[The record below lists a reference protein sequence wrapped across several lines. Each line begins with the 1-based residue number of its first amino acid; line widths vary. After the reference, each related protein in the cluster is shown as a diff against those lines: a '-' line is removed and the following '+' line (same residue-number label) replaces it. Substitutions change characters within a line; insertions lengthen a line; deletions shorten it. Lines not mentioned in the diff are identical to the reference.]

1 MAANRHSL
9 PSACRVP
16 RLRRPL
22 PRLGG
27 HKVPATA
34 RRPLVHAPRT
44 IQASSRF
51 TDGGPRARDS
61 GSGPESAP
69 GNRLPRRRPRGITG
83 YAPARRPARAMA
95 STAGRGLRGGG
106 PAAGSTGRPNR
117 WLFQEPARPTS
128 RASRRD
134 RLQPSAR
141 RGHCNTALAPGPA
154 PCAPAPPDSPWPP
167 QRRVSPRGLLQR
179 RPALPSG
186 ASRRDPG
193 ACTTPHG
200 ARRARPNR
208 GAHTRARPR
217 RRGAG
222 KRRPTVNN
230 TQRVSPL
237 ASVKP
242 TPGHEQ
248 PAAAPALVTRRLTTR
263 TNPRFRP

>member
-34 RRPLVHAPRT
+34 HRPLLHALRT

-95 STAGRGLRGGG
+95 SPAGRGLRGGG

-117 WLFQEPARPTS
+117 RLFQEPARPAS

-134 RLQPSAR
+134 RLQPAPDAATATPRWPLARLPAPLHRRTR
-141 RGHCNTALAPGPA
+141 RGLHSAASPPAASSNDGRPCRAAPPDA
-154 PCAPAPPDSPWPP
+154 TWAPAPPSTGRDGPGRTGEHTHAPDP
-167 QRRVSPRGLLQR
+167 AGAALGKGDPR
-179 RPALPSG
+179 
-186 ASRRDPG
+186 
-193 ACTTPHG
+193 
-200 ARRARPNR
+200 
-208 GAHTRARPR
+208 
-217 RRGAG
+217 
-222 KRRPTVNN
+222 
-230 TQRVSPL
+230 
-237 ASVKP
+237 
-242 TPGHEQ
+242 
-248 PAAAPALVTRRLTTR
+248 
-263 TNPRFRP
+263 

>member
-34 RRPLVHAPRT
+34 HRPLVHAPRT

-83 YAPARRPARAMA
+83 YAPTRRPARAMA
-95 STAGRGLRGGG
+95 STTGHGLRGGG

-117 WLFQEPARPTS
+117 RLFQEPARPAS

-141 RGHCNTALAPGPA
+141 RGHRNTALAPGTA
-154 PCAPAPPDSPWPP
+154 PCAPAPPGSPWPP

-263 TNPRFRP
+263 TNSRFRP

>member
-34 RRPLVHAPRT
+34 HRPLVHAPRT

-95 STAGRGLRGGG
+95 STTGRGLRGGG

-117 WLFQEPARPTS
+117 WLFQEPARPAS

-141 RGHCNTALAPGPA
+141 RGHRNTALAPGTA
-154 PCAPAPPDSPWPP
+154 PCTPAPPDSPRLPP
-167 QRRVSPRGLLQR
+167 RPPPTTAGLAERRLPTRPGRLHHPPRGATGQAEPGSTHT
-179 RPALPSG
+179 RP
-186 ASRRDPG
+186 
-193 ACTTPHG
+193 TPQ
-200 ARRARPNR
+200 ARRWEKAT
-208 GAHTRARPR
+208 H
-217 RRGAG
+217 G
-222 KRRPTVNN
+222 K
-230 TQRVSPL
+230 
-237 ASVKP
+237 
-242 TPGHEQ
+242 
-248 PAAAPALVTRRLTTR
+248 
-263 TNPRFRP
+263 

>member
-34 RRPLVHAPRT
+34 RCCMHRAPSKPRPV
-44 IQASSRF
+44 SRME
-51 TDGGPRARDS
+51 DRGPGTPDPAQS
-61 GSGPESAP
+61 
-69 GNRLPRRRPRGITG
+69 PRRATG
-83 YAPARRPARAMA
+83 FLGGARVGSQATPPARRPARAMA
-95 STAGRGLRGGG
+95 STAGRGLRGRG

-117 WLFQEPARPTS
+117 WLFQEPARPAS

-141 RGHCNTALAPGPA
+141 RGHRNTALAPGTA

-200 ARRARPNR
+200 A
-208 GAHTRARPR
+208 
-217 RRGAG
+217 
-222 KRRPTVNN
+222 
-230 TQRVSPL
+230 
-237 ASVKP
+237 
-242 TPGHEQ
+242 
-248 PAAAPALVTRRLTTR
+248 
-263 TNPRFRP
+263 

>member
-27 HKVPATA
+27 HKVPATTH
-34 RRPLVHAPRT
+34 RPLVHAPRT

-83 YAPARRPARAMA
+83 YAPCTTAGQSHGVYRRPWPQR
-95 STAGRGLRGGG
+95 RG
-106 PAAGSTGRPNR
+106 S
-117 WLFQEPARPTS
+117 
-128 RASRRD
+128 SRREHWAPQPMALPRAGAA
-134 RLQPSAR
+134 RLPGLTEGQTPASAR
-141 RGHCNTALAPGPA
+141 RGHRNTALGPGTA
-154 PCAPAPPDSPWPP
+154 PCAPAPPGSPWPP

-193 ACTTPHG
+193 ACTTLHG

-263 TNPRFRP
+263 TNPRLRP